1 MGEELVIM
9 KKLGLTILAVA
20 AIVSGM
26 ISTKNVAAQTKEITV
41 KSEGVQEITVIQRA
55 LDEAK
60 YDDKNHYKIT
70 VEPGKYQM

>member
-1 MGEELVIM
+1 MGKELVIM

-41 KSEGVQEITVIQRA
+41 KSEGV
-55 LDEAK
+55 
-60 YDDKNHYKIT
+60 
-70 VEPGKYQM
+70 

>member
-1 MGEELVIM
+1 MREELVIM

-60 YDDKNHYKIT
+60 EED
-70 VEPGKYQM
+70 ERPE